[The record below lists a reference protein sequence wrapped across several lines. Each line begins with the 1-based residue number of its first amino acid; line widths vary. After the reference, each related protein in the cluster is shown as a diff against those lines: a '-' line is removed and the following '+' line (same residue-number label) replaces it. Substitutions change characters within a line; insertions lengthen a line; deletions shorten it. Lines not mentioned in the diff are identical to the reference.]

1 MPATHFGSGIL
12 TFHTGYLFRSDPGFN
27 LWVQG
32 PVNDP
37 KDGIAALTGVIETD
51 WSPYS
56 FTMNWKFT
64 RADHTVRFEVGDPFC
79 HLFPVQRELV
89 GSIEPELR
97 ELSSDPET
105 EAQHRQWSGSRQTF
119 NLELLE
125 SESEA
130 RKEKWQK
137 NYYRG
142 AKPDGLDSGV
152 DHQTKLRLMPFADKL
167 AKKDQDPS

>member
-1 MPATHFGSGIL
+1 
-12 TFHTGYLFRSDPGFN
+12 
-27 LWVQG
+27 
-32 PVNDP
+32 
-37 KDGIAALTGVIETD
+37 
-51 WSPYS
+51 
-56 FTMNWKFT
+56 
-64 RADHTVRFEVGDPFC
+64 VRFEVGDPFC
-79 HLFPVQRELV
+79 HFFPVQRELV

-105 EAQHRQWSGSRQTF
+105 EAQHRQWSESRQTF

-130 RKEKWQK
+130 RKEKWQE
-137 NYYRG
+137 NYYRD